1 MRILYIIATYLALPI
16 VLLHMLFKS
25 FNDFG
30 YLQRLSER
38 FGYYKGEKK
47 QNFLWVHAVSYGEVK
62 AAIPVINKL
71 RASFPE
77 NRVLLTTTTPS
88 GSRLVNELFEDAVDH
103 VYLPFDTRGSVKRF
117 FKYFNPE
124 IAIIIETELWPNI
137 FHYCG
142 VFNVPLVLASACVSD
157 HSLSLYRVLFNLF
170 QKTVSEGIVI
180 GAQTQEDAEKFISL
194 GSDISKIEVT
204 GNIKF
209 DVAIAGKSEQELE
222 HFNSL
227 VQNKDNLHTEYS
239 IRDLYSDVNVCTYSS
254 LNINNNIKFVELD
267 GIESIRMSCIFL
279 KKLIKHIED
288 SNKKIYYTILPIRP
302 NEGIKYIVITIN
314 ELHQIL
320 SHKNDDNLIFYYD
333 KDLINHDVI
342 LNDTLKQKKRQ
353 IEQGVYI
360 PSITNNIDNSNY
372 DGDEETKESTTNNRD
387 INMVDILNTIYY
399 VCHKF
404 VNIDINNDNAILTLL
419 VTRIRDID
427 RFNSNRGYLTFSDY
441 SNNIMDGVLTMKAKY
456 NNALLIEQL
465 ENLKNKYM
473 TDENLEFIKG
483 FIKEDIDDDIDEDIK
498 RDKIA
503 RLTSKLKIYFNKLY
517 DNTNIVSGV
526 PSKENIINH
535 STINNIISK
544 TNTNSYIHISNYSKT
559 NTKTSSYI
567 NPYKLTHI

>member
-77 NRVLLTTTTPS
+77 KRVLLTTTTPS

-142 VFNVPLVLASACVSD
+142 VFNVLLVLASACVSD

-209 DVAIAGKSEQELE
+209 DVAIASKSEQELE
-222 HFNSL
+222 HFKSSYFQGRMLWVAGSTHEGEEEVVLEAHRTILKDNPKSL
-227 VQNKDNLHTEYS
+227 LVIAPRNPDRFSAVKKIIKNKNFTSHSWSEELDDFNNQEVLLLDSLGQLNLFYSIANVAFVGGSLFGIGGHNLLEPASLKTPIITGPHIQNIKDISEKLKQNKALMIVEGASDLVNSINQITQNEKKSDEMILGALTVIRENKGSTE
-239 IRDLYSDVNVCTYSS
+239 
-254 LNINNNIKFVELD
+254 K
-267 GIESIRMSCIFL
+267 IFE
-279 KKLIKHIED
+279 LIKP
-288 SNKKIYYTILPIRP
+288 L
-302 NEGIKYIVITIN
+302 
-314 ELHQIL
+314 
-320 SHKNDDNLIFYYD
+320 
-333 KDLINHDVI
+333 
-342 LNDTLKQKKRQ
+342 
-353 IEQGVYI
+353 
-360 PSITNNIDNSNY
+360 
-372 DGDEETKESTTNNRD
+372 
-387 INMVDILNTIYY
+387 
-399 VCHKF
+399 
-404 VNIDINNDNAILTLL
+404 
-419 VTRIRDID
+419 
-427 RFNSNRGYLTFSDY
+427 
-441 SNNIMDGVLTMKAKY
+441 
-456 NNALLIEQL
+456 
-465 ENLKNKYM
+465 
-473 TDENLEFIKG
+473 
-483 FIKEDIDDDIDEDIK
+483 
-498 RDKIA
+498 
-503 RLTSKLKIYFNKLY
+503 
-517 DNTNIVSGV
+517 
-526 PSKENIINH
+526 IIN
-535 STINNIISK
+535 
-544 TNTNSYIHISNYSKT
+544 
-559 NTKTSSYI
+559 
-567 NPYKLTHI
+567 